1 MLNPTTF
8 AAILVALALTGC
20 GSSSSSS
27 TSSSP
32 ASSSSSSAP
41 PVTSNST
48 ASVTPTARKPSHTPS
63 PCITTKGYAGL
74 YSPVSAFNGDHNT
87 TAPSQPTPGIAWYT
101 VLSTDHGCV
110 SAYSVDEL
118 TQPPQ
123 GASDIVFLTDGIYLP
138 DDHTQPVEQGGCIVF
153 ESPTLTKAT
162 GFKFA
167 KAVGTAQEGDNPAR
181 AEIRLTDNG
190 TCP

>member
-1 MLNPTTF
+1 MLNSTAV
-8 AAILVALALTGC
+8 AAILVALALAGC

-41 PVTSNST
+41 AVSSNST
-48 ASVTPTARKPSHTPS
+48 ASVTTTAQKPDHAPS
-63 PCITTKGYAGL
+63 PCLTTKGYAGL
-74 YSPVSAFNGDHNT
+74 YSPVSAFNGDHDT

-110 SAYSVDEL
+110 SAYSVDEV

-153 ESPTLTKAT
+153 ESRTLTKAT
-162 GFKFA
+162 RFKFA
-167 KAVGTAQEGDNPAR
+167 KAVGTAQEGGTPAH
-181 AEIRLTDNG
+181 AEIRLTNDG